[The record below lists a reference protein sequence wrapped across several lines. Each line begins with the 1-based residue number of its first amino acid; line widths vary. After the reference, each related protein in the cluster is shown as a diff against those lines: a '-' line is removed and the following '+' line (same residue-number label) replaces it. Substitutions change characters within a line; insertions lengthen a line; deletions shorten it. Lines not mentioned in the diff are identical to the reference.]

1 MKFLP
6 LLTIIGFSFLFTSA
20 SDAALSYIE
29 SINGDLSG
37 NGLAPSVL
45 TFTTGLN
52 QVSGTMGATAG
63 PVDVDIFSFVV
74 GSGQSITS
82 IKLSSFVP
90 VGSVST
96 GSFFALDDAA
106 TIDTGNGTNHA
117 ANRLVNASSGEFLS
131 ASVLFGTKFS
141 GGASALAGPLG
152 PGTYTI
158 FFRET
163 STQVNYTLD
172 FTMVPEPS
180 VSLLLIPALGVMG
193 RRRRSD

>member
-1 MKFLP
+1 MKSHP
-6 LLTIIGFSFLFTSA
+6 LLATIGLSFLSISTSE
-20 SDAALSYIE
+20 AALTYIE
-29 SINGDLSG
+29 SVSGDLSG
-37 NGLAPSVL
+37 NGTAPSVL
-45 TFTTGLN
+45 AFTTGLN

-74 GSGQSITS
+74 GSGQSVTS

-90 VGSVST
+90 VGTVVT

-141 GGASALAGPLG
+141 GGASALGGPLG
-152 PGTYTI
+152 PGTYTV

-163 STQVNYTLD
+163 STAVGYTLD
-172 FTMVPEPS
+172 FTMIPEPS
-180 VSLLLIPALGVMG
+180 SGILIMSAIGGMG
-193 RRRRSD
+193 FRRRR